1 MQNTYALILTSD
13 FLVQSWYCVSEFFAP
28 RFFPEKNEES
38 KEPDVKSWKC
48 FETAWLILNLFRF
61 LPDSI
66 KLSLLV
72 GAFVVIIPGTRT
84 IANLTAV
91 YNPIRRGWKSS
102 SHVLAVFF
110 ESKKIAKHIKNNY
123 SLALPQH
130 QHTSFLCPDVS
141 DRIALSF
148 FKELLKFKSSL
159 KKDRA
164 ILSETS
170 GQRKLVCWCWGR
182 AKGYHGPARTQ
193 RIINNYSFR
202 PCVMHNGDRDGWRRV
217 PPCEAG

>member
-1 MQNTYALILTSD
+1 M
-13 FLVQSWYCVSEFFAP
+13 
-28 RFFPEKNEES
+28 
-38 KEPDVKSWKC
+38 
-48 FETAWLILNLFRF
+48 
-61 LPDSI
+61 
-66 KLSLLV
+66 
-72 GAFVVIIPGTRT
+72 IIPGTRT

-91 YNPIRRGWKSS
+91 CKSDS
-102 SHVLAVFF
+102 LRL
-110 ESKKIAKHIKNNY
+110 KIKLTRSGCLLRVQENRKTYKNNY

-170 GQRKLVCWCWGR
+170 GQRKLMCWCWGR

-202 PCVMHNGDRDGWRRV
+202 PCAMHNGDRDGWRRV
-217 PPCEAG
+217 PRAKRVLVYVVRGGGGGQSG